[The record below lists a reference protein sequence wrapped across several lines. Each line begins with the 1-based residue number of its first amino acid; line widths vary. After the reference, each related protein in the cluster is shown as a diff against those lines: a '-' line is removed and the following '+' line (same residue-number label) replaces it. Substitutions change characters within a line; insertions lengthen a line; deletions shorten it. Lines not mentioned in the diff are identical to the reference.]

1 VIRTFF
7 DAYVGHSR
15 VTSIAKAEVPEFA
28 GFRAQMLEETRRFIE
43 EVVVDREGGVREL
56 LTANFTTPTAALAAF
71 YGFDAPAS
79 DYAVVERPAG
89 RGIGLLAQA
98 AVLATLAQPNGSS
111 PTKRGLWIYSRL
123 LCNEV
128 PMVPPNIPELGVPE
142 PGRRTTR
149 QRYEL
154 DHAKD
159 GCQACHSRWDPIG
172 FGFEH
177 FDEAGR
183 YREDESGLPIDA
195 NSQVPQQVDL
205 SSRPDKEKP
214 LFTFDGQE
222 DLMTQLV
229 EEPLVA
235 QCLSGY
241 VTTFAYGGGL
251 TCAGETRREE
261 FMRGEIGFIDYLASL
276 AGEPH
281 FTQRRIEE

>member
-1 VIRTFF
+1 MDNM
-7 DAYVGHSR
+7 DA
-15 VTSIAKAEVPEFA
+15 
-28 GFRAQMLEETRRFIE
+28 
-43 EVVVDREGGVREL
+43 
-56 LTANFTTPTAALAAF
+56 
-71 YGFDAPAS
+71 
-79 DYAVVERPAG
+79 
-89 RGIGLLAQA
+89 RG
-98 AVLATLAQPNGSS
+98 
-111 PTKRGLWIYSRL
+111 
-123 LCNEV
+123 
-128 PMVPPNIPELGVPE
+128 
-142 PGRRTTR
+142 
-149 QRYEL
+149 
-154 DHAKD
+154 
-159 GCQACHSRWDPIG
+159 DPIG